1 MDRKRYI
8 TGKMLR
14 VEGMMPLKTQEGEN
28 IETKVRRITEN
39 GEPIKD
45 GAPMV
50 FTEKKDGVRPEYNI
64 RTDKWELVLD
74 KMEAGNRQKQKI
86 ARGWNVETNK
96 EKETADGGE
105 SGKNDSST

>member
-14 VEGMMPLKTQEGEN
+14 VKGIVPLKTQEGEN
-28 IETKVRRITEN
+28 IEIKVRRITEN

-50 FTEKKDGVRPEYNI
+50 FTEKKDGVRPEFNI

-86 ARGWNVETNK
+86 ARGWNVENK

>member
-1 MDRKRYI
+1 MERKKYI

-14 VEGMMPLKTQEGEN
+14 VKGIVPLKTQEGEN
-28 IETKVRRITEN
+28 IEIKVRRITEN

-50 FTEKKDGVRPEYNI
+50 YTEKKDGVRPEYNI
-64 RTDKWELVLD
+64 RTDKWDLVLE
-74 KMEAGNRQKQKI
+74 KMEAGNQQKQKI
-86 ARGWNVETNK
+86 ARGWNVETK

>member
-14 VEGMMPLKTQEGEN
+14 VKGIVPLKTQEGEN
-28 IETKVRRITEN
+28 IEIKVRRITEN

-50 FTEKKDGVRPEYNI
+50 FTEKKDGVRPEFNI

-74 KMEAGNRQKQKI
+74 KMEAGNQQKQQQQSK
-86 ARGWNVETNK
+86 
-96 EKETADGGE
+96 
-105 SGKNDSST
+105 

>member
-14 VEGMMPLKTQEGEN
+14 VKGIVPLKTQEGEN
-28 IETKVRRITEN
+28 IEVKVRRITEN

-50 FTEKKDGVRPEYNI
+50 FTEKKDGVRPEFNI

-86 ARGWNVETNK
+86 ARGWNVETR

>member
-1 MDRKRYI
+1 MDRKKYI

-14 VEGMMPLKTQEGEN
+14 VKGIVPLKTQEGEN
-28 IETKVRRITEN
+28 IEVKVRRITEN

-50 FTEKKDGVRPEYNI
+50 FTEKKDGVRPEFNI

-86 ARGWNVETNK
+86 ARGWNVETK

-105 SGKNDSST
+105 SRKNDSST

>member
-8 TGKMLR
+8 TGKTLR
-14 VEGMMPLKTQEGEN
+14 VKGMMPLNTQEGEN
-28 IETKVRRITEN
+28 IEVKVRRITEN

-50 FTEKKDGVRPEYNI
+50 FTEKKDGVRPEFNI
-64 RTDKWELVLD
+64 RTDKWELVLN
-74 KMEAGNRQKQKI
+74 KMEAGNQQKQKI
-86 ARGWNVETNK
+86 ARGWNVETKN
-96 EKETADGGE
+96 KETADGGE

>member
-1 MDRKRYI
+1 MERKKYI

-14 VEGMMPLKTQEGEN
+14 VKGIVPLKTQEGEN
-28 IETKVRRITEN
+28 IEIKVRRITEN

-50 FTEKKDGVRPEYNI
+50 FTEKKDGVRPEYNM
-64 RTDKWELVLD
+64 RTDKWDLVLE
-74 KMEAGNRQKQKI
+74 KMEAGNQQKQKI
-86 ARGWNVETNK
+86 ARGWNVETR

>member
-14 VEGMMPLKTQEGEN
+14 VKGIIPLKTQEGEN
-28 IETKVRRITEN
+28 IEVKVRRITEN

-50 FTEKKDGVRPEYNI
+50 FTEKKDGVRPEFNI

-74 KMEAGNRQKQKI
+74 KMEAGNQQKQKI
-86 ARGWNVETNK
+86 ARGWDVPPS

-105 SGKNDSST
+105 SKKDDSST